1 MGETETLMVEALKTG
16 FVNIVGCS
24 CNLNTS
30 YIYDTF
36 VDLDAGRI
44 MDIGLL
50 KDIIDNGQLT
60 NNFLYIVHY

>member
-1 MGETETLMVEALKTG
+1 MGETETLIVEALETG

-24 CNLNTS
+24 CNLDTS
-30 YIYDTF
+30 YIYDTS

-50 KDIIDNGQLT
+50 KDIIDNGRLT
-60 NNFLYIVHY
+60 NIFLYIVHF